1 MASSGRLEFRIEGM
15 TCTSCSSAVQG
26 AMMTV
31 DGVTGADISV
41 MAGKAVVKFDSA
53 RPVDAEAVVRA
64 VEDAGFEAQP
74 LKAKPAR
81 AARTE
86 ARLSVEGMTCA
97 SCSGS
102 VQQALE
108 AIDGVL
114 DAKVA
119 LLSHE
124 AKVVFD
130 PTVTTAAALAEAIS
144 DIGYDASV
152 KSETKVASG
161 AVRKD
166 LSAPVQLR
174 VLRGA
179 DAAAVLAAV
188 RALPGVGEAE
198 LSAKGALV
206 ARRGAEKGAWLRQ
219 RHVRDA
225 IVSAGGTPRPPRSG
239 AGPSSSTGSGA
250 DGAGDNDDDEDDDE
264 DDAHD
269 SSASRDQTN
278 AERTAKEIAHWRFN
292 LILALIPTIPITFF
306 TLVLGQIIP
315 GSIPALDAH
324 VVPGLMLRMLL
335 AWVLATPLQ
344 FVVGWPFMYHAW
356 LRLRGGC
363 TMGMDFLIAIGT
375 LTAYLYSVVELS
387 IAIASGGEHKAADFF
402 DAGALI
408 LTFVVLGKY
417 LESAAKGRTAS
428 ALTSLLMLQPDE
440 AAVLEPAGA
449 AASAE
454 TAAAAAAAEQAEAES
469 GGPVDAAQVELS
481 TVHATK
487 PPAAA
492 GEGRPRADEEDG
504 GDEEDAEASAEAVA
518 MGVFSASR
526 HPGLV
531 VRTVAVSELEEGD
544 VVRVAPGA
552 RVPVDGVVL
561 AGRSVADESA
571 MTGESMPVRKHPGS
585 EALAATVNTG
595 SGALLVRATRV
606 GADTAIANIV
616 KLVEDAQLSQA
627 PVQAIADR
635 ISSVFAPS
643 VLVVAAIS
651 AAAWAI
657 ALAAGGV
664 PADWVPASLGDV
676 AFCLRFGLSVV
687 VIACPCALGLATP
700 TAVMV
705 GTGVGARL
713 GVLIKGASPSNCFT
727 ASTPSSS
734 TRLERSPSE
743 SRAFEGATTRSPRAI
758 VSGAVDV
765 LGEAEASLGADRF
778 NEEAGH
784 GVSATVEGSAVLVG
798 TRRWMARHGMVLT
811 ASAEEETAAMEVLGR
826 TAVLVAIDGAVA
838 GVIALADEIKPDAR
852 DTVKRL
858 QAMGV
863 AVRMLTGDNR
873 RAAAT
878 VARELGIP
886 TDLVQA
892 EALPSGKIATV
903 EALLDEGRQVAMV
916 GDGINDAPALAKATV
931 GVAIGAG
938 TQVAMDAADVVLVRS
953 ELADIVTAVDLSR
966 VTFRRIWINY
976 FFAFIYNTLG
986 IPVAA
991 GALYPAL
998 RVALPPELAALAMAL
1013 SSVCV
1018 VLSSLA
1024 LRRYKPPRVG
1034 EQSQSS
1040 TAERRHKHVALVFP
1054 DPELEHHP
1062 VRHRL
1067 ANLLAD
1073 PDPELEHHPVR
1084 HGLADDLANNHAD
1097 PDPELEHH
1105 PVEHRLANDHAV
1117 SDPEL
1122 EHHPIEHRLS
1132 DDHADLDPELE
1143 HHPVE
1148 HGLADDHADPD
1159 PELEHH
1165 PVEHRLADDHADLDP
1180 ELEHHPLADDHADP
1194 DPELEHH
1201 PIEHGLADDHAD
1213 PDPELEHHPVE
1224 HRLADDHAVSNP
1236 ELEHHPVRHGLA
1248 DELTDD
1254 HTDPDPE
1261 LEHHPVEHGLADDHA
1276 DPDPELEH
1284 HPVGHGLADD
1294 HTDPDPELEHH
1305 PIGHRLA
1312 DDHADDH
1319 IDSHADDHS
1328 VLDPELEC
1336 HLVGHRHADL
1346 LADDLIDELADD
1358 HADPDPE
1365 LEHHPVEHRL
1375 ADDHADLDPELEHH
1389 PVEHGLADDHADL
1402 DPELE
1407 HHPVEHRLADDHADP
1422 DPELE
1427 HHPIGHRLA
1436 DDHADD
1442 HIDGHADDHS
1452 VLDPELECHHV
1463 GHRHADLLADDL
1475 IDELADDHAD
1485 PDPELEHHPVE
1496 HRLAD
1501 DHADPDPEL
1510 EHHPV
1515 EHRLA
1520 DDHAVPDPELE
1531 HHPVEHGLVD
1541 DLADDH
1547 IDGHADDHAN
1557 LDPELECHLV
1567 EHRHADLLADD
1578 LIDELAD
1585 DHAVPDPELEHHPV
1599 EHRLASPT
1607 PTDAVV
1613 SDHADLARA
1622 SITPS
1627 STASPTTTPTPD
1639 EHHIDGHA
1647 DDHAD
1652 LDRARDTT
1660 PTRRGHADDH
1670 AVPDPELEHHPVEH
1684 GLVDD
1689 LADDHIDGHADDH
1702 ANLDPELEC
1711 HLVEHRHADLL
1722 ADDLIDELADNHAD
1736 PDPELEHHPVEHHE
1750 LDPDPSSSITPSST
1764 ASPTTT
1770 PLDPEL
1776 EHHPSHR
1783 LADDL
1788 ECSSITSSGTSS
1800 PTATPTSS
1808 TPSSSPAPPLPARLD
1823 IIELSLRNASG
1834 AAIASVTLDAS
1845 NWDTGVTVTVVI
1857 GDDDIDMGAS
1867 FGVTVAHVL
1876 ESADPRF
1883 TGEAAVQ
1890 TGVSITVADNDQAG
1904 VTMQLVDGASAP
1916 VTSLE
1921 LTEDSASSTGFIRV
1935 ALATVPSVPQASIT
1949 VRLTASADI
1958 FVRTVSGA
1966 ASVFPTISLTF
1977 IPGQRSIDVAIAN
1990 PSNNVDEPDV
2000 PSVQVSL
2007 TLGGLGV
2014 VVRAAEYAS
2023 LADVE
2028 LSQTLSLVDDDAFA
2042 VLAAFGSAANI
2053 GATSGPGADATF
2065 KLGSTVDESP
2075 AYTSAFGAE
2084 VSEGASDATGV
2095 ALLYVLAFAAVD
2107 DFVSLRRGTSEFS
2120 SSDPAGTFEMV
2131 RVQLSVDPEF
2141 STAESY
2147 IGAAAGTVAA
2157 IVKRNDDDRNAVAML
2172 GLDGSPLPAA
2182 DSESPVAASLTE
2194 GTFDSATE
2202 VLVALSSRPMGDQ
2215 GVTVSLS
2222 ALSPRVVAQPS
2233 TVTLTAD
2240 NWQTGEPVRIE
2251 VVDDSLAQPAKD
2263 TVIVVAAASSGD
2275 GFEGY
2280 SEASTTV
2287 AVYDDDSALPMIGG
2301 AMPGHVLSTP
2311 LHEGASSTLS
2321 LSLGAAFPDS
2331 SPVLVLVTAPA
2342 FNGGVAATVSPL
2354 TASLTFTAA
2363 GAAGA
2368 QDIDVT
2374 VPDDQVAGD
2383 GSAQVCVSIVAS
2395 EAAAYAAVTE
2405 QQCFTAVV
2413 RDDSDVAGLSA
2424 AAVDDTFASATAAVA
2439 GNILAGGS
2447 LVATETIPGLLSVRL
2462 TSMPRGVVSLSLAVR
2477 SATESVVGGDPVAI
2491 AESGIALS
2499 PDSVTFTT
2507 NNWDTQLNV
2516 EDPEYD
2522 SLPELS
2528 ALLRVDDVDK
2538 LESSAPVVRATAVN
2552 LAVENDDDAEIV
2564 ISSLAAPAVSVPVGG
2579 SLELSILAG
2588 SKPTGDVT
2596 VTLVKGPTL
2605 AAMPCR
2611 SAPPP

>member
-1 MASSGRLEFRIEGM
+1 
-15 TCTSCSSAVQG
+15 
-26 AMMTV
+26 
-31 DGVTGADISV
+31 

-713 GVLIKGASPSNCFT
+713 GVLIKGGEPLELLHGVDTIVFDKTGTLTVGKPRVVSVSMLGDQKPASEGAGAGCCAGKPTSSLTPVAAQGGAGASDASATSCCSGGST
-727 ASTPSSS
+727 AVKAPASTAAASS
-734 TRLERSPSE
+734 RVQARRMLALAAAAERGSDHPL
-743 SRAFEGATTRSPRAI
+743 ARAI

-852 DTVKRL
+852 DTVTRL

-863 AVRMLTGDNR
+863 TVRMLTGDNR

-1024 LRRYKPPRVG
+1024 LHRYKPPRVG
-1034 EQSQSS
+1034 GARRPSGGASPEEGGTSDLEAEAASELTS
-1040 TAERRHKHVALVFP
+1040 LLLEPGCSCDCGTACA
-1054 DPELEHHP
+1054 
-1062 VRHRL
+1062 
-1067 ANLLAD
+1067 
-1073 PDPELEHHPVR
+1073 
-1084 HGLADDLANNHAD
+1084 ANN
-1097 PDPELEHH
+1097 
-1105 PVEHRLANDHAV
+1105 RLHAV
-1117 SDPEL
+1117 RDRS
-1122 EHHPIEHRLS
+1122 
-1132 DDHADLDPELE
+1132 
-1143 HHPVE
+1143 
-1148 HGLADDHADPD
+1148 G
-1159 PELEHH
+1159 
-1165 PVEHRLADDHADLDP
+1165 
-1180 ELEHHPLADDHADP
+1180 
-1194 DPELEHH
+1194 
-1201 PIEHGLADDHAD
+1201 G
-1213 PDPELEHHPVE
+1213 
-1224 HRLADDHAVSNP
+1224 
-1236 ELEHHPVRHGLA
+1236 
-1248 DELTDD
+1248 
-1254 HTDPDPE
+1254 
-1261 LEHHPVEHGLADDHA
+1261 
-1276 DPDPELEH
+1276 
-1284 HPVGHGLADD
+1284 
-1294 HTDPDPELEHH
+1294 
-1305 PIGHRLA
+1305 
-1312 DDHADDH
+1312 
-1319 IDSHADDHS
+1319 
-1328 VLDPELEC
+1328 
-1336 HLVGHRHADL
+1336 
-1346 LADDLIDELADD
+1346 
-1358 HADPDPE
+1358 
-1365 LEHHPVEHRL
+1365 
-1375 ADDHADLDPELEHH
+1375 
-1389 PVEHGLADDHADL
+1389 
-1402 DPELE
+1402 
-1407 HHPVEHRLADDHADP
+1407 
-1422 DPELE
+1422 
-1427 HHPIGHRLA
+1427 
-1436 DDHADD
+1436 
-1442 HIDGHADDHS
+1442 
-1452 VLDPELECHHV
+1452 
-1463 GHRHADLLADDL
+1463 
-1475 IDELADDHAD
+1475 
-1485 PDPELEHHPVE
+1485 
-1496 HRLAD
+1496 
-1501 DHADPDPEL
+1501 
-1510 EHHPV
+1510 
-1515 EHRLA
+1515 
-1520 DDHAVPDPELE
+1520 
-1531 HHPVEHGLVD
+1531 
-1541 DLADDH
+1541 
-1547 IDGHADDHAN
+1547 
-1557 LDPELECHLV
+1557 
-1567 EHRHADLLADD
+1567 
-1578 LIDELAD
+1578 
-1585 DHAVPDPELEHHPV
+1585 
-1599 EHRLASPT
+1599 
-1607 PTDAVV
+1607 
-1613 SDHADLARA
+1613 ARVA
-1622 SITPS
+1622 
-1627 STASPTTTPTPD
+1627 
-1639 EHHIDGHA
+1639 E
-1647 DDHAD
+1647 
-1652 LDRARDTT
+1652 
-1660 PTRRGHADDH
+1660 
-1670 AVPDPELEHHPVEH
+1670 
-1684 GLVDD
+1684 
-1689 LADDHIDGHADDH
+1689 
-1702 ANLDPELEC
+1702 
-1711 HLVEHRHADLL
+1711 
-1722 ADDLIDELADNHAD
+1722 
-1736 PDPELEHHPVEHHE
+1736 
-1750 LDPDPSSSITPSST
+1750 
-1764 ASPTTT
+1764 
-1770 PLDPEL
+1770 
-1776 EHHPSHR
+1776 
-1783 LADDL
+1783 
-1788 ECSSITSSGTSS
+1788 
-1800 PTATPTSS
+1800 
-1808 TPSSSPAPPLPARLD
+1808 
-1823 IIELSLRNASG
+1823 
-1834 AAIASVTLDAS
+1834 AAIEALFEVRGQ
-1845 NWDTGVTVTVVI
+1845 TGTCKCGCVCTTVEGQLAPAKI
-1857 GDDDIDMGAS
+1857 Q
-1867 FGVTVAHVL
+1867 VAPAHPTG
-1876 ESADPRF
+1876 ESA
-1883 TGEAAVQ
+1883 
-1890 TGVSITVADNDQAG
+1890 
-1904 VTMQLVDGASAP
+1904 
-1916 VTSLE
+1916 
-1921 LTEDSASSTGFIRV
+1921 
-1935 ALATVPSVPQASIT
+1935 
-1949 VRLTASADI
+1949 
-1958 FVRTVSGA
+1958 
-1966 ASVFPTISLTF
+1966 
-1977 IPGQRSIDVAIAN
+1977 
-1990 PSNNVDEPDV
+1990 
-2000 PSVQVSL
+2000 
-2007 TLGGLGV
+2007 
-2014 VVRAAEYAS
+2014 
-2023 LADVE
+2023 
-2028 LSQTLSLVDDDAFA
+2028 
-2042 VLAAFGSAANI
+2042 
-2053 GATSGPGADATF
+2053 
-2065 KLGSTVDESP
+2065 
-2075 AYTSAFGAE
+2075 
-2084 VSEGASDATGV
+2084 
-2095 ALLYVLAFAAVD
+2095 
-2107 DFVSLRRGTSEFS
+2107 
-2120 SSDPAGTFEMV
+2120 
-2131 RVQLSVDPEF
+2131 
-2141 STAESY
+2141 
-2147 IGAAAGTVAA
+2147 
-2157 IVKRNDDDRNAVAML
+2157 
-2172 GLDGSPLPAA
+2172 
-2182 DSESPVAASLTE
+2182 
-2194 GTFDSATE
+2194 
-2202 VLVALSSRPMGDQ
+2202 
-2215 GVTVSLS
+2215 
-2222 ALSPRVVAQPS
+2222 
-2233 TVTLTAD
+2233 
-2240 NWQTGEPVRIE
+2240 
-2251 VVDDSLAQPAKD
+2251 
-2263 TVIVVAAASSGD
+2263 
-2275 GFEGY
+2275 
-2280 SEASTTV
+2280 
-2287 AVYDDDSALPMIGG
+2287 
-2301 AMPGHVLSTP
+2301 
-2311 LHEGASSTLS
+2311 
-2321 LSLGAAFPDS
+2321 
-2331 SPVLVLVTAPA
+2331 
-2342 FNGGVAATVSPL
+2342 
-2354 TASLTFTAA
+2354 
-2363 GAAGA
+2363 
-2368 QDIDVT
+2368 
-2374 VPDDQVAGD
+2374 
-2383 GSAQVCVSIVAS
+2383 
-2395 EAAAYAAVTE
+2395 
-2405 QQCFTAVV
+2405 
-2413 RDDSDVAGLSA
+2413 
-2424 AAVDDTFASATAAVA
+2424 
-2439 GNILAGGS
+2439 
-2447 LVATETIPGLLSVRL
+2447 
-2462 TSMPRGVVSLSLAVR
+2462 
-2477 SATESVVGGDPVAI
+2477 
-2491 AESGIALS
+2491 
-2499 PDSVTFTT
+2499 
-2507 NNWDTQLNV
+2507 
-2516 EDPEYD
+2516 
-2522 SLPELS
+2522 
-2528 ALLRVDDVDK
+2528 
-2538 LESSAPVVRATAVN
+2538 
-2552 LAVENDDDAEIV
+2552 
-2564 ISSLAAPAVSVPVGG
+2564 
-2579 SLELSILAG
+2579 
-2588 SKPTGDVT
+2588 
-2596 VTLVKGPTL
+2596 
-2605 AAMPCR
+2605 
-2611 SAPPP
+2611 